1 MKSGKDEGE
10 GCHTKH
16 GTAASVRSSDADAG
30 VELRCKPSSWGLIR
44 YQGEVG
50 YFEAALGDLGERV
63 EEERKKRVR
72 WQVLQSSGECHRRS

>member
-1 MKSGKDEGE
+1 MQTEQLG
-10 GCHTKH
+10 
-16 GTAASVRSSDADAG
+16 SDSLPG
-30 VELRCKPSSWGLIR
+30 
-44 YQGEVG
+44 GEVG